1 MPNPRTTLARASR
14 EDAELERIE
23 KQKQDNSPRL
33 TIIKIA
39 LVHKDEI
46 DFSFKQAIC
55 KKYNIEST
63 VNDDIVFE
71 KYAKNF
77 YRTLDQDE
85 FVVPHLGK
93 KKGISVKK
101 SRAGLVKHEAHIMLT
116 PEEVATKLVYHP
128 TENIL
133 EGVMIGGLYG
143 RPRNARQ
150 LRNKNNRKEVNKDD
164 VITDDYY
171 CMIYLPMNHNVG
183 YMLLQYYPDIT
194 VKNEIIEFIKKPLRN
209 KRDKYDVEFSYYCT
223 KEMSEQFSANSIL
236 DHFTF
241 ATPFI
246 NGDIINGDDEIGE
259 QQVKDVVLKVEVSSP
274 SNQPITYSQIP
285 NFLQRILNMNLN
297 NKAAKDYQH
306 CTGTIKNTKTGN
318 TSTFEID
325 KDLKIRPIIYLY
337 KEVDVDEDGIPNF
350 VQLKEYCY
358 NKLEIV
364 KSETLPGYRIY
375 ETDE

>member
-1 MPNPRTTLARASR
+1 MKASVVTPN
-14 EDAELERIE
+14 
-23 KQKQDNSPRL
+23 
-33 TIIKIA
+33 
-39 LVHKDEI
+39 
-46 DFSFKQAIC
+46 
-55 KKYNIEST
+55 YNG
-63 VNDDIVFE
+63 
-71 KYAKNF
+71 K
-77 YRTLDQDE
+77 E
-85 FVVPHLGK
+85 FLK
-93 KKGISVKK
+93 TYFDS
-101 SRAGLVKHEAHIMLT
+101 L
-116 PEEVATKLVYHP
+116 
-128 TENIL
+128 N
-133 EGVMIGGLYG
+133 
-143 RPRNARQ
+143 
-150 LRNKNNRKEVNKDD
+150 RNKDFVGEVILVDNGS
-164 VITDDYY
+164 TD
-171 CMIYLPMNHNVG
+171 
-183 YMLLQYYPDIT
+183 
-194 VKNEIIEFIKKPLRN
+194 EIIEFIRKTLRN

-241 ATPFI
+241 STPFI